1 MIETSL
7 ILHISNEGR
16 LLFRRRIR
24 HASHPMKR
32 LVVTGGILAAIGCG
46 RVTLDV
52 GTGEAGG
59 GGGGRGGSG
68 AGEGGNTVGTAESG
82 DGGRGLGGAIGSIG
96 APRTLG
102 VVGCSFATNVM
113 VGYQKVGG
121 MRMWPPISSYESPI
135 QRWTPGDSSAWRT
148 FDSAAQIYG
157 APTDVWIE
165 ICAFADQGVTPEEV
179 QQVIANTHVHA
190 PGARI
195 YITGQPL
202 YNPGWTCL
210 SAGEGGPELTDQRAQ
225 EAANPVD
232 DVVYAGRFVLDA
244 SASPSEV
251 TSDTCHTSA
260 AGDLALGN
268 QALAKWGR

>member
-1 MIETSL
+1 
-7 ILHISNEGR
+7 
-16 LLFRRRIR
+16 
-24 HASHPMKR
+24 MKR
-32 LVVTGGILAAIGCG
+32 LVVVGGILAAIGCG

-52 GTGEAGG
+52 GTGGSGG
-59 GGGGRGGSG
+59 GGTTGVAGRGGT
-68 AGEGGNTVGTAESG
+68 GGGWDSVGGT
-82 DGGRGLGGAIGSIG
+82 GRSIG

-121 MRMWPPISSYESPI
+121 MRMWPPISSDESPI

-148 FDSAAQIYG
+148 FDSAAQTYG
-157 APTDVWIE
+157 APTDVWIQ
-165 ICAFADQGVTPEEV
+165 ICAFANQGVTPEEV

-251 TSDTCHTSA
+251 SSDTCHTSA